1 MAVLT
6 RGEVVRSLD
15 WSARHVFLT
24 ATQTITY
31 ADHEGKRLVMNA
43 SGAALT
49 FTLPKCIGEGHRY
62 YFVVGVVNTSNYV
75 ISTAESGDTFGGSL
89 SNLST
94 TTDFMEGFASG
105 TTNTVI
111 TLDGS
116 GQGGFSIGDW
126 VEVIDIQTTKWAVRG
141 MTDTDA
147 ASGTTPFGT

>member
-1 MAVLT
+1 MVSLT

-15 WSARHVFLT
+15 WTARYVFLT

-31 ADHEGKRLVMNA
+31 AEHEGRRLVMNA
-43 SGAALT
+43 AGAALT

-75 ISTAESGDTFGGSL
+75 IAASSTDTFEGSL

-94 TTDFMEGFASG
+94 STDFMEGFDSG
-105 TTNTVI
+105 SADTTI
-111 TLDGS
+111 TLNGDA
-116 GQGGFSIGDW
+116 QGGFSIGDW
-126 VEVIDIQTTKWAVRG
+126 VEVIDILTGVWAVRG
-141 MTDTDA
+141 MTDTNS